1 MPPKRKL
8 PSIARL
14 GLALLLALSTTST
27 ALAAPSKDDLET
39 RRKTLDALLTEQWED
54 ALRESPE
61 FASFLGD
68 KRYNDKLSDVTPAAV
83 ERSLAKSAEFLKRF
97 EAIDTTGF
105 PEQEALNKVLMVRQL
120 REQLDG
126 ARFKNWL
133 MPVAQNYGIHL
144 QAPSFAQYMSFE
156 TVKDYD
162 DWIARMRQFPK
173 VMDDTVATLRLGM
186 RERLM
191 PPKFLL
197 TKVADQA
204 TDIASQAGEASPF
217 ALPLSKFPAGVSAAD
232 RQRITAELLSAIDQ
246 GVRPAYT
253 RFATFI
259 RDEYA
264 PAGRTEPGVWS
275 LPEGDARY
283 ANLVE
288 GSTTTKMT
296 PEEIHQLGLREVTR
310 IEGEMLTIAKQL
322 GFSDVKSLNASIDA
336 NPALHVKSRQQI
348 LDLYTRYIAQM
359 NAKLPQLFGL
369 LPKAKVE
376 VTAIE
381 DYREK
386 SASGAEY
393 NPGTPDGS
401 RPGMVKVNTGDFE
414 KRTTLDIETTAYHEG
429 VPGHHMQIS
438 IAQELPQLPP
448 FRAQGGN
455 TAYIEGWALYS
466 ESLGRDLGFF
476 QDPYNLYGHLQDEM
490 LRAIR
495 LVVDTGFHY
504 KRWTRDQVVQFF
516 HDHSGI
522 DEVTVQSETDRYI
535 AVPSQALGYKIG
547 QLKIKELREKS
558 KARLGAKFD
567 LRAFHDQILGAG
579 SLPLDVL
586 EQRIDSWIQ
595 KSL

>member
-217 ALPLSKFPAGVSAAD
+217 ALPLSKFPEGVSAAD